1 MIKEYT
7 HTHTHTHTQLMDKAL
22 TVNAR
27 DFGKEVIWNPTLVF
41 YPVQII
47 DTYLRRNV
55 EGGGGV

>member
-1 MIKEYT
+1 
-7 HTHTHTHTQLMDKAL
+7 MDKAL

-27 DFGKEVIWNPTLVF
+27 DFGKEVIGNPTLVF

-55 EGGGGV
+55 EGGGLSRPKLRFMKQYPLT